1 MFKKKT
7 NKMAITQKILNYFKK
22 KTENI
27 NIKFDT

>member
-1 MFKKKT
+1 MLKKKLI
-7 NKMAITQKILNYFKK
+7 KMAITQKMLNYFKK